1 MPLPPLLPRR
11 SVRRHDRARAAPDQR
26 PAAGALAG
34 ALLPARI
41 WLCDHEPGT
50 PENKV
55 DQPYLQGQIGL
66 DLVPPIE
73 VWHRRGLIEITA
85 AEFEHQI
92 EWLKWAERNAPNDP
106 RFTYR
111 KPVTLAAIPIPRFGA
126 TP

>member
-1 MPLPPLLPRR
+1 MTAPAPRR
-11 SVRRHDRARAAPDQR
+11 INDPQPGRWLVRCCRRCPDV
-26 PAAGALAG
+26 A
-34 ALLPARI
+34 ARI